1 MKLFSASGIEVKT
14 DFLSLV
20 VFAYLIY
27 MGILQQFFL
36 MFVAFTL
43 HELSHIFS
51 ARSFGLNVRS
61 IRLTPLG
68 GVAEIESFYDVEDKT
83 EFYVAIAGPIMN
95 ISLAAL
101 TSMLIR
107 YTGAVSK
114 DMENFIYINTLLAG
128 INLIPA
134 LPLDGGHA
142 IKIIMQRIMDE
153 KKAQMLLYYLSIS
166 LGIVFI
172 SVSAYSLYIENLSLN
187 GLVLGILIL
196 FNAIKEK
203 DNKTYTLA
211 KGVASKKQKLDR
223 QRYINV
229 NPIAVNNREKI
240 SDIVGNFSPTKYNVV
255 AVLND
260 DMQLTRFL
268 GEEEILKGAI
278 DKGSQTSLGK
288 LKDSSICKR

>member
-1 MKLFSASGIEVKT
+1 MKLFSASGIEIKT

-51 ARSFGLNVRS
+51 ARSLGLNVKS
-61 IRLTPLG
+61 IRVTPLG
-68 GVAEIESFYDVEDKT
+68 GIAEIESFYNVDDKT
-83 EFYVAIAGPIMN
+83 EFYIAIAGPIMN

-107 YTGAVSK
+107 YTGAASK

-142 IKIIMQRIMDE
+142 IKIILQRIMNE
-153 KKAQMLLYYLSIS
+153 KRAQLILYYLSIT
-166 LGIVFI
+166 LGTIFMLT
-172 SVSAYSLYIENLSLN
+172 SAYSLLKGNLSLN
-187 GLVLGILIL
+187 GLVLGTLII

-211 KGVASKKQKLDR
+211 KGVASKKQRLDR

-229 NPIAVNNREKI
+229 YPIAVNNREKI

-255 AVLND
+255 AVLDD

-278 DKGSQTSLGK
+278 DKGSHTSLGK
-288 LKDSSICKR
+288 LKNSEICKR